1 MGTRSVGGPG
11 VSIMGRSFASRVSSP
26 RLKWVILVFWLVLV
40 AAAAPLASKL
50 TAEQNNEISS
60 WLPGDAESTLA
71 LERQTAMG
79 SDPNIVPTV
88 LLYERTDG
96 LDQADMAAIAEDAQ
110 VFGQLDELDGT
121 VVGPIPSED
130 GQAAQ
135 LVVPLNVGPNGWE
148 ALAPLV
154 DDMRA
159 EARDGPHGLD
169 VYVTGAGGFAADSS
183 EAFAGIDSTLLY
195 AALGV
200 VIGIL
205 LLTYRSPIL
214 WILPILSAVVALY
227 CAQALIYLLAHYADL
242 TVNAQSA
249 SILTVLVIG
258 AGTDY
263 ALLLVARY
271 REELRLH
278 GDRHEAM
285 TEAVHR
291 AGPAVLASGSTV
303 ILGML
308 CLLAADMN
316 SSAGLGPVAAI
327 GVAVTLAVL
336 MTLLPA
342 LLVICGRWVFWPV
355 RPALGTAE
363 PTATGLWARVGTAIR
378 PRPRVV
384 WVATTAALLV
394 ASLGLFA
401 LNAKGLSQA
410 DSFRGTPESVVGQ
423 EVASRHFPAAA
434 GDPVYVLT
442 SADTA
447 DDVASAVAANGGI
460 SATGDP
466 QVVGDDAVI
475 QATLADPVDSE
486 AAYDTIRSLRSELD
500 AVGDGEALV
509 GGNTAINLDV
519 QTASQRDN
527 RVIIPLV
534 MGAVL
539 VVLGLLL
546 RAVVA
551 PVILVATVVLSY
563 GAALGLSALI
573 FDWTINVESTDSA
586 FPLFVFVF
594 LVALGIDYNIFLM
607 TRVRE
612 EAHDHGTRR
621 AALIGLAATG
631 GVITSAGLVLAAT
644 FAVLA
649 TLPLTFVTQLG
660 IAVALGVLIDTVIVR
675 SVLVTSLTL
684 DVGRWMWWPSS
695 LAHRRDEPEVPAV
708 GAEEA
713 HVPAPR
719 SEPDVAPRVTPER

>member
-1 MGTRSVGGPG
+1 
-11 VSIMGRSFASRVSSP
+11 MGRTFASRVSHP
-26 RLKWVILVFWLVLV
+26 RLKWVILVFWLVL
-40 AAAAPLASKL
+40 AAFAAPLAGGL
-50 TAEQNNEISS
+50 TDEQDNEISS

-71 LERQTAMG
+71 LEQLSALG
-79 SDPNIVPTV
+79 SDPDVIPAVIV
-88 LLYERTDG
+88 YERSKG
-96 LDQADMAAIAEDAQ
+96 LTPADLAAVGEDAGT
-110 VFGQLDELDGT
+110 FGRLEDVDGP
-121 VVGPIPSED
+121 VVGPIPSQD
-130 GQAAQ
+130 GQAVQ
-135 LVVPLNVGPNGWE
+135 LVVPINVGPDGWE
-148 ALAPLV
+148 AIAPLV
-154 DDMRA
+154 DEMRA
-159 EARDGPHGLD
+159 EARNGPDGLA
-169 VYVTGAGGFAADSS
+169 VYVTGPAGNAADSS
-183 EAFAGIDSTLLY
+183 EAFEGIDGALLY
-195 AALGV
+195 SALGV
-200 VIGIL
+200 VIVIL
-205 LLTYRSPIL
+205 LFTYRSPVL
-214 WILPILSAVVALY
+214 WMLPILSAVVALF
-227 CAQALIYLLAHYADL
+227 CAQALIYLLARHADL

-249 SILTVLVIG
+249 SILTVLVVG

-278 GDRHEAM
+278 ADRHEAM

-308 CLLAADMN
+308 CLLVADMN
-316 SSAGLGPVAAI
+316 STAGLGPVAAI

-355 RPALGTAE
+355 RPAFGSVE
-363 PTATGLWARVGTAIR
+363 PTATGVWARVGSRIR

-384 WVATTAALLV
+384 WIGTSAALLV
-394 ASLGLFA
+394 AALGLFT

-410 DSFRGTPESVVGQ
+410 ESFRGTPESIVGD
-423 EVASRHFPAAA
+423 EVANRHFPGSA
-434 GDPVYVLT
+434 GNPVYILT
-442 SADTA
+442 TAATA
-447 DDVASAVAANGGI
+447 DEVAAAVAANDGI
-460 SATGDP
+460 DATEEPLVSGDE
-466 QVVGDDAVI
+466 ALI
-475 QATLADPVDSE
+475 QATLADPADSQ
-486 AAYDTIRSLRSELD
+486 AAYDTVSALRSELD
-500 AVGDGEALV
+500 DVGDGEALV

-534 MGAVL
+534 MGVVL
-539 VVLGLLL
+539 LVLGLLL

-551 PVILVATVVLSY
+551 PLILVATVVLSY

-612 EAHDHGTRR
+612 EAFHHGTRR

-660 IAVALGVLIDTVIVR
+660 IAVALGVLLDTLVVR

-684 DVGRWMWWPSS
+684 DVGRWMWWPSR
-695 LAHRRDEPEVPAV
+695 LAHRLDEPETAAGHAEGVHLPVPRH
-708 GAEEA
+708 EA
-713 HVPAPR
+713 GEPTISPSASRSPGPRAP
-719 SEPDVAPRVTPER
+719 

>member
-1 MGTRSVGGPG
+1 
-11 VSIMGRSFASRVSSP
+11 MGRAFASRVSHH
-26 RLKWVILVFWLVLV
+26 RIKWIILVFWLVL
-40 AAAAPLASKL
+40 AALAAPLAGGL
-50 TAEQNNEISS
+50 TAEQDNEISS

-71 LERQTAMG
+71 LERQAEMG
-79 SDPNIVPTV
+79 SDPNVVLAV

-96 LDQADMAAIAEDAQ
+96 LTEADLAAVQEDAEA
-110 VFGQLDELDGT
+110 FGRLDELDGT
-121 VVGPIPSED
+121 VVGPIPAED

-135 LVVPLNVGPNGWE
+135 LLVPLNVGAEGWE
-148 ALAPLV
+148 ALGPLV

-159 EARDGPHGLD
+159 EATDGPDGLD
-169 VYVTGAGGFAADSS
+169 VYVTGPAGFAADSS
-183 EAFAGIDSTLLY
+183 DAFAGIDSTLLY

-200 VIGIL
+200 VIVIL
-205 LLTYRSPIL
+205 LLTYRSPVL
-214 WILPILSAVVALY
+214 WILPILSAVVALF
-227 CAQALIYLLAHYADL
+227 CAQAVIYLLARYADL

-249 SILTVLVIG
+249 SILTVLVVG

-278 GDRHEAM
+278 EDRHEAM

-308 CLLAADMN
+308 CLLAAAMN
-316 SSAGLGPVAAI
+316 STAGLGPVSAI
-327 GVAVTLAVL
+327 GVGVTLLVL

-355 RPALGTAE
+355 RPTLGSPE
-363 PTATGLWARVGTAIR
+363 PSATGLWARVGGLIR
-378 PRPRVV
+378 PRPRAV
-384 WVATTAALLV
+384 WIGTTAALLV
-394 ASLGLFA
+394 ACLGLFA
-401 LNAKGLSQA
+401 VNARGLSQA

-423 EVASRHFPAAA
+423 EVAARHFPAVA
-434 GDPVYVLT
+434 GDPVYVVT
-442 SADTA
+442 SAETA
-447 DDVASAVAANGGI
+447 DDVERAVAATDGI
-460 SATGDP
+460 GATTDP
-466 QVVGDDAVI
+466 QVSGDTALV
-475 QATLADPVDSE
+475 QATLADPVDSQ
-486 AAYDTIRSLRSELD
+486 AAYDTIDRLRSTLD
-500 AVGDGEALV
+500 DVGDGEALV
-509 GGNTAINLDV
+509 GGNTALNLDV
-519 QTASQRDN
+519 QTAAQRDN

-534 MGAVL
+534 MLVVL

-551 PVILVATVVLSY
+551 PLILVATVVLSY

-573 FDWTINVESTDSA
+573 FDWTLGVGTTDSA

-612 EAHDHGTRR
+612 ESFDHGTRR
-621 AALIGLAATG
+621 AALIGLSATG

-644 FAVLA
+644 FAVLG

-660 IAVALGVLIDTVIVR
+660 IAVALGVLLDTIVVR
-675 SVLVTSLTL
+675 SVLVTALTL
-684 DVGRWMWWPSS
+684 DVGRWMWWPST
-695 LAHRRDEPEVPAV
+695 LAQREEEPERPPADQAGAVRLPVPRP
-708 GAEEA
+708 GGD
-713 HVPAPR
+713 APVSPSASR
-719 SEPDVAPRVTPER
+719 SPGPRGP

>member
-1 MGTRSVGGPG
+1 
-11 VSIMGRSFASRVSSP
+11 MGRTFASRVSHP
-26 RLKWVILVFWLVLV
+26 RLKWVILVFWLVL
-40 AAAAPLASKL
+40 AAFAAPLAGGL
-50 TAEQNNEISS
+50 TDEQDNEISS

-71 LERQTAMG
+71 LEQLTALG
-79 SDPNIVPTV
+79 SDPDVIPAVIV
-88 LLYERTDG
+88 YERSEG
-96 LDQADMAAIAEDAQ
+96 LTSADLAAVGEDAGT
-110 VFGQLDELDGT
+110 FGRLDDVDGP
-121 VVGPIPSED
+121 VVGPIPSQD
-130 GQAAQ
+130 GQAVQ
-135 LVVPLNVGPNGWE
+135 LVVPINVGPDGWE
-148 ALAPLV
+148 AIAPLV

-159 EARDGPHGLD
+159 EARNGPDGLA
-169 VYVTGAGGFAADSS
+169 VYVTGPAGNAADSS
-183 EAFAGIDSTLLY
+183 EAFEGIDGALLY
-195 AALGV
+195 SALGV
-200 VIGIL
+200 VIVIL
-205 LLTYRSPIL
+205 LFTYRSPIL
-214 WILPILSAVVALY
+214 WMLPIFSAVVALF
-227 CAQALIYLLAHYADL
+227 CAQALIYLLARYADL

-249 SILTVLVIG
+249 SILTVLVVG

-263 ALLLVARY
+263 ALLLIARY
-271 REELRLH
+271 REELRVH
-278 GDRHEAM
+278 ADRHEAM

-308 CLLAADMN
+308 CLLVADMN
-316 SSAGLGPVAAI
+316 STAGLGPVAAI

-355 RPALGTAE
+355 RPAFGSVE
-363 PTATGLWARVGTAIR
+363 PTATGVWARMGSRIR

-384 WVATTAALLV
+384 WVGTTAALLV
-394 ASLGLFA
+394 AALGLFT
-401 LNAKGLSQA
+401 LNAKGLTQA
-410 DSFRGTPESVVGQ
+410 ESFRGTPESIVGD
-423 EVASRHFPAAA
+423 EVASRHFPGSA
-434 GDPVYVLT
+434 GNPVYVLT
-442 SADTA
+442 TAAAADE
-447 DDVASAVAANGGI
+447 VAAEVAANDGI
-460 SATGDP
+460 DATEEPLVSGDE
-466 QVVGDDAVI
+466 ALI
-475 QATLADPVDSE
+475 QATLADPADSD
-486 AAYDTIRSLRSELD
+486 AAYDTVRAMRAELD
-500 AVGDGEALV
+500 DVGDGEALV

-534 MGAVL
+534 MGVVL
-539 VVLGLLL
+539 LVLGLLL

-551 PVILVATVVLSY
+551 PLILVATVVLSY

-612 EAHDHGTRR
+612 EAFDHGTRR

-660 IAVALGVLIDTVIVR
+660 IAVALGVLLDTIVVR
-675 SVLVTSLTL
+675 SVLVTALTL
-684 DVGRWMWWPSS
+684 DVGRWMWWPSR
-695 LAHRRDEPEVPAV
+695 LTHRLDEPELPA
-708 GAEEA
+708 GQAEEMHLPIPRPESGA
-713 HVPAPR
+713 GVSPSASRSPGPRAP
-719 SEPDVAPRVTPER
+719 